1 MTPIIHIAPDWY
13 VITGEAPPE
22 KPHDRCSHC
31 AHLKNMIRP
40 CDCDLRWQK
49 QLLSLPRI
57 KISNPDNIRMN
68 AKGEF
73 RWVKSNVAI
82 CGRLQQC
89 KEGEIYYWPG
99 GYELVSIPESSIQ
112 PNYFEAVLTQEPEQ
126 KDFDPFLVCGPPER
140 KKRKKS
146 LEKQGTEII
155 EQWGKSKVDNSVMG
169 HTEENSAHS
178 FTEGS
183 DSNLYVCPHTKQA
196 CFHSNCT
203 YGYCGNPPAP
213 VDNQEESQDELWE
226 TVLLVIKLCE
236 EKGCNKVISL
246 KGIFDLTR
254 KK

>member
-1 MTPIIHIAPDWY
+1 MTPIIHTDGKWFVIQNMPERYCSDCPVTDCECPRYHQAIKDAPKIEVSNPEMLTAIHIRKMDD
-13 VITGEAPPE
+13 GE
-22 KPHDRCSHC
+22 
-31 AHLKNMIRP
+31 
-40 CDCDLRWQK
+40 W
-49 QLLSLPRI
+49 RI
-57 KISNPDNIRMN
+57 KT
-68 AKGEF
+68 KGSE
-73 RWVKSNVAI
+73 WHGEPVN
-82 CGRLQQC
+82 
-89 KEGEIYYWPG
+89 EGDIYYWPG
-99 GYELVSIPESSIQ
+99 GCVLTGNVDGEYGA
-112 PNYFEAVLTQEPEQ
+112 AVLTHEPEQ
-126 KDFDPFLVCGPPER
+126 KPTNFCSTFDPRVVAHFKELR
-140 KKRKKS
+140 
-146 LEKQGTEII
+146 
-155 EQWGKSKVDNSVMG
+155 EQ
-169 HTEENSAHS
+169 NSAHS